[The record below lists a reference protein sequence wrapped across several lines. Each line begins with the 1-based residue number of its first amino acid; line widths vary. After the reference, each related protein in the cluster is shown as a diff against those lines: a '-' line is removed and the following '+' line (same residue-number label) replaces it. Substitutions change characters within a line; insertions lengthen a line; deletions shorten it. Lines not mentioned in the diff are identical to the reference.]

1 MQFAL
6 GALGSRHGRNPGWRG
21 RAGGARFV
29 TFLVTEAVG
38 SVLWP
43 TGAPSG
49 MQLHAT
55 DIESDH
61 WSATCWAA
69 LRSSARID
77 SAMATV
83 SWSPARSATRFSS
96 S

>member
-6 GALGSRHGRNPGWRG
+6 GGLGFRHGRNPGGRE
-21 RAGGARFV
+21 RAGGARYLAV
-29 TFLVTEAVG
+29 WSTETRG
-38 SVLWP
+38 SV
-43 TGAPSG
+43 TSADAY
-49 MQLHAT
+49 AT

-69 LRSSARID
+69 LRSSVRID

-83 SWSPARSATRFSS
+83 S
-96 S
+96 